1 MKKITFLDI
10 KRFMCVV
17 DQSKD
22 PISGTQNL
30 NAAAFCEALCFPG
43 NSSSADTNLRFP
55 LTLQRR
61 THKRPQRGF
70 YLSVYKNL
78 PIVALFQ
85 GKKENKIDNI
95 S

>member
-1 MKKITFLDI
+1 
-10 KRFMCVV
+10 MCVV

-22 PISGTQNL
+22 PISGTRNL

-55 LTLQRR
+55 LMLQR
-61 THKRPQRGF
+61 THKRPQKGF

-78 PIVALFQ
+78 PIVCPLSGEEREQ
-85 GKKENKIDNI
+85 D
-95 S
+95 